1 MAELYKP
8 GLDILQPAASWRERV
23 SATTDALF
31 TCREGGVSSGPWGDA
46 RGVMGL
52 NVAPHTGDFGACV
65 RMNRDIVAQLVP
77 SDPVWLEQVHGT
89 TIVHADDWQGAKEP
103 PAADASWTMTPG
115 VVCTVMVADCLP
127 VLLSDDK
134 GRIVAAVHAGWRS
147 LAAGILQKTVVLMR
161 ERLDAPTARLAAWLG
176 PRIGALDFEVGE
188 DVRDAMA
195 ETFPAEVLERAFVK
209 KENGR
214 YLADLAGL
222 AASALEASG
231 LADADIVDCGL
242 STYANAERFYSF
254 RRDGEKSGRHAV
266 MIWLKPAEG
275 AESAEAAPVS

>member
-1 MAELYKP
+1 
-8 GLDILQPAASWRERV
+8 
-23 SATTDALF
+23 
-31 TCREGGVSSGPWGDA
+31 
-46 RGVMGL
+46 MGL

-89 TIVHADDWQGAKEP
+89 TIVHADDWVGAKEP

-127 VLLSDDK
+127 VLLSDDR

-147 LAAGILQKTVVLMR
+147 LAAGILQKTVALLR
-161 ERLDAPTARLAAWLG
+161 ERLEDPSARLAAWLG

-188 DVRDAMA
+188 DVRAAMA
-195 ETFPAEVLERAFVK
+195 ETLPAEVLERAFVK

-214 YLADLAGL
+214 YLAAG
-222 AASALEASG
+222 ALECSG
-231 LADADIVDCGL
+231 LAEADIVDCGL

-254 RRDGEKSGRHAV
+254 RRDGEKSGRHAA
-266 MIWLKPAEG
+266 MIWLKPAER
-275 AESAEAAPVS
+275 AEAASAL